1 MPTTTGTTGASIQ
14 EYFTTVTDP
23 RVDRTKLHLLLD
35 ILVMA
40 ICAVICGADS
50 WVEME
55 AYGRAK
61 EKWLRQFLALP
72 NGIPSHDTFARVIA
86 RLKPEELQEC
96 FLRWMQ
102 AVSEV
107 TQGEVVAID
116 GKTLRRSFDRAVG
129 KSAIH
134 MGSAW
139 ASANRV
145 VLGQQKVDEKSN
157 EITAIPALLQLLEL
171 KGGIVTIDAMGC
183 QKAIAQT
190 IIKQEA
196 DYVLT
201 LKANHGLLYEE
212 VQRFFAWAQQR
223 QFADVP
229 HQYYHTVD
237 GQHGRGEERRYW
249 MVSDLAWLTAKSE
262 WVGLQSLGMVERQR
276 TVAGKTT
283 VEVHYYLTSLAGSGQ
298 QFGEAVRTHWSVEN
312 GLHWVLD
319 VAFQE
324 DQSRI
329 RRDHAAENFA
339 VLRHLALSLL
349 RQEATCTHGI
359 KVKRLKAALDED
371 YLTRVLL
378 T

>member
-1 MPTTTGTTGASIQ
+1 METPGGATIAT
-14 EYFTTVTDP
+14 YFAELSDP
-23 RVDRTKLHLLLD
+23 RVERTRLHELLD
-35 ILVMA
+35 ILVIA

-55 AYGRAK
+55 AYGCAK
-61 EKWLRQFLALP
+61 EKWLRQLLALP
-72 NGIPSHDTFARVIA
+72 HGIPSHDTFGRVLA
-86 RLKPEELQEC
+86 RLKPEELQRC

-116 GKTLRRSFDRAVG
+116 GKTLRRSFDRAAG
-129 KSAIH
+129 KGAIH
-134 MGSAW
+134 MVSAW
-139 ASANRV
+139 ASANRL
-145 VLGQQKVDEKSN
+145 VLGQQKVDAKSN
-157 EITAIPALLQLLEL
+157 EITAIPALLRLLEI
-171 KGGIVTIDAMGC
+171 KGCIVTIDAMGC
-183 QKAIAQT
+183 QKAIART
-190 IIKQEA
+190 IVEQEA
-196 DYVLT
+196 DYVLA

-212 VQRFFAWAQQR
+212 VQRFFAWAQQH
-223 QFADVP
+223 QFANVP
-229 HQYYHTVD
+229 HEYYHTWD
-237 GQHGRGEERRYW
+237 GKHGRVEERRYW
-249 MVSDLAWLTAKSE
+249 LVSELSGLKEIQD
-262 WVGLQSLGMVERQR
+262 WVGLQGLGMVERQR

-324 DQSRI
+324 DQSRL

-349 RQEATCTHGI
+349 RQEPTCSNGI
-359 KVKRLKAALDED
+359 KVKRLKAAWDDE
-371 YLTRVLL
+371 YLTRVLFA
-378 T
+378 

>member
-1 MPTTTGTTGASIQ
+1 MPTPAGAPIH
-14 EYFTTVTDP
+14 EYFATVTDP

-40 ICAVICGADS
+40 ICAVICGADT

-61 EKWLRQFLALP
+61 EQWLRQFLPLP

-86 RLKPEELQEC
+86 RLKPEEGQHC
-96 FLRWMQ
+96 FLRWRQ
-102 AVSEV
+102 AGSEV

-116 GKTLRRSFDRAVG
+116 GKTLRRSFEWATG

-134 MGSAW
+134 LVSAW
-139 ASANRV
+139 ASANRM
-145 VLGQQKVDEKSN
+145 VLGQQKVDAKSN
-157 EITAIPALLQLLEL
+157 EITAIPALLRLLEL

-183 QKAIAQT
+183 QKASAQT
-190 IIKQEA
+190 IIEQEA

-201 LKANHGLLYEE
+201 LKANQGLLYEE

-229 HQYYHTVD
+229 HEYYHTLD
-237 GQHGRGEERRYW
+237 GNQGRVEERHYW
-249 MVSDLAWLTAKSE
+249 VVADLAWLTAKSE
-262 WVGLQSLGMVERQR
+262 WAGLRSLGMVERQR

-283 VEVHYYLTSLAGSGQ
+283 VEVHYYLSSLAGNGQ
-298 QFGEAVRTHWSVEN
+298 QFGEAVRTPWRVEN
-312 GLHWVLD
+312 GRHWGLD

-324 DQSRI
+324 DQSRL
-329 RRDHAAENFA
+329 RRDQAAENFA

-349 RQEATCTHGI
+349 RQESTCSNGI

-378 T
+378 A

>member
-1 MPTTTGTTGASIQ
+1 MPNTVGAAIGA
-14 EYFTTVTDP
+14 YFATVTDP

-35 ILVMA
+35 ILVIE
-40 ICAVICGADS
+40 ICAVICGADT

-61 EKWLRQFLALP
+61 EQWLRQFLALP
-72 NGIPSHDTFARVIA
+72 NGIPSHDTFARVLA
-86 RLKPEELQEC
+86 RLKPDELQQC

-116 GKTLRRSFDRAVG
+116 GKTLRRSFDRATG
-129 KSAIH
+129 KGAIH
-134 MGSAW
+134 MVSAW
-139 ASANRV
+139 ASANRL

-171 KGGIVTIDAMGC
+171 KGCIVTIDAMGC
-183 QKAIAQT
+183 QKAIART
-190 IIKQEA
+190 IVEQEA

-201 LKANHGLLYEE
+201 LKANHSLLYEE
-212 VQRFFAWAQQR
+212 VQCFFARAR
-223 QFADVP
+223 QCQFVDVP
-229 HQYYHTVD
+229 HHYYQTLE
-237 GQHGRGEERRYW
+237 GQHGRVEERRYW
-249 MVSDLAWLTAKSE
+249 LVSELSGFKETQDWL
-262 WVGLQSLGMVERQR
+262 GLQSVGMVERQR

-283 VEVHYYLTSLAGSGQ
+283 VEVHYYLTSLAGGGQ

-324 DQSRI
+324 DQSRL

-349 RQEATCTHGI
+349 RQEPTCSNGI
-359 KVKRLKAALDED
+359 KVKRLKAAWDD
-371 YLTRVLL
+371 QYLTRVLFA
-378 T
+378 

>member
-1 MPTTTGTTGASIQ
+1 METGGGATIAA
-14 EYFTTVTDP
+14 YFAELNDP
-23 RVDRTKLHLLLD
+23 RVERTRLHELGD
-35 ILVMA
+35 ILVIA

-61 EKWLRQFLALP
+61 EHWLRQFLALP
-72 NGIPSHDTFARVIA
+72 YGIPSHDTFARVLA
-86 RLKPEELQEC
+86 RLKPEEFQQC

-107 TQGEVVAID
+107 THGEVVAID
-116 GKTLRRSFDRAVG
+116 GKTLRRSFDRAAG
-129 KSAIH
+129 KGAIH
-134 MGSAW
+134 MVSAW
-139 ASANRV
+139 ASANRL

-157 EITAIPALLQLLEL
+157 EITAIPALLRLLEI
-171 KGGIVTIDAMGC
+171 KGCIVTIDAMGC
-183 QKAIAQT
+183 QKAIART
-190 IIKQEA
+190 IVEQEA

-201 LKANHGLLYEE
+201 LKANHGLLYQE
-212 VQRFFAWAQQR
+212 VQRFFAWAQQH

-229 HQYYHTVD
+229 HEYYHTLEEK
-237 GQHGRGEERRYW
+237 HGRVEERRYW
-249 MVSDLAWLTAKSE
+249 LVSELSGFTATQDWL
-262 WVGLQSLGMVERQR
+262 GLQSLGMVERQR

-283 VEVHYYLTSLAGSGQ
+283 VKVHYYLTSLAGSGQ

-324 DQSRI
+324 DQSRL

-349 RQEATCTHGI
+349 RQEPTCSNGI
-359 KVKRLKAALDED
+359 KVKRLKAAWDDE
-371 YLTRVLL
+371 YLTRVLFA
-378 T
+378 

>member
-1 MPTTTGTTGASIQ
+1 MEISGGATITA
-14 EYFTTVTDP
+14 YFAELSDP
-23 RVDRTKLHLLLD
+23 RVERTRLHELMD
-35 ILVMA
+35 ILVIA

-55 AYGRAK
+55 TYGRAK
-61 EKWLRQFLALP
+61 EQWLRQFLALP
-72 NGIPSHDTFARVIA
+72 HGIPSHDTFSRVLA
-86 RLKPEELQEC
+86 RLKPEEFQHC

-107 TQGEVVAID
+107 TQGEVIAID
-116 GKTLRRSFDRAVG
+116 GKTLRRSFDRAAG
-129 KSAIH
+129 KGAIH
-134 MGSAW
+134 MVSAW

-157 EITAIPALLQLLEL
+157 EITAIPALLRLLEI
-171 KGGIVTIDAMGC
+171 KGCIVTIDAMGC
-183 QKAIAQT
+183 QKAIART
-190 IIKQEA
+190 IVEQEA

-201 LKANHGLLYEE
+201 LKANQGLLYEE
-212 VQRFFAWAQQR
+212 VQRFFAWARRR
-223 QFADVP
+223 QFAGVP
-229 HQYYHTVD
+229 HEYYHTEEER
-237 GQHGRGEERRYW
+237 HGRVEERRYW
-249 MVSDLAWLTAKSE
+249 LVSELSGFTETQD

-324 DQSRI
+324 DQSRL

-349 RQEATCTHGI
+349 RQESTCSNGI
-359 KVKRLKAALDED
+359 KVKRLKAAWDDE
-371 YLTRVLL
+371 YLARVLFA
-378 T
+378 

>member
-1 MPTTTGTTGASIQ
+1 MLSSAGAPIQ
-14 EYFTTVTDP
+14 EYFAEVSDP
-23 RVDRTKLHLLLD
+23 RVDRTKLHLLMD
-35 ILVMA
+35 ILVIA
-40 ICAVICGADS
+40 ICAVICGADT
-50 WVEME
+50 WVELE

-61 EKWLRQFLALP
+61 EQWLRGFLRLP
-72 NGIPSHDTFARVIA
+72 HGIPSHDTFARVLA
-86 RLKPEELQEC
+86 RLKPEELQQC

-102 AVSEV
+102 AVSKV

-116 GKTLRRSFDRAVG
+116 GKTLRRSFDRATG
-129 KSAIH
+129 KGAIH
-134 MGSAW
+134 MVSAW

-157 EITAIPALLQLLEL
+157 EITAIPALLRLLDL
-171 KGGIVTIDAMGC
+171 KGCIVTIDAMGC
-183 QKAIAQT
+183 QKAIART
-190 IIKQEA
+190 IVEQEA

-201 LKANHGLLYEE
+201 LKANHGRLYEE
-212 VQRFFAWAQQR
+212 VQRFFARAQQR
-223 QFADVP
+223 QFVDVP
-229 HQYYHTVD
+229 HQYYHTLD
-237 GQHGRGEERRYW
+237 GQHGRVEERRYW
-249 MVSDLAWLTAKSE
+249 VVSALSGFSETQDWL
-262 WVGLQSLGMVERQR
+262 GLQSLGMVERQR
-276 TVAGKTT
+276 TWAGKTT

-324 DQSRI
+324 DQSRL

-349 RQEATCTHGI
+349 RQELTCSNGI
-359 KVKRLKAALDED
+359 KVKRLKAAWDD
-371 YLTRVLL
+371 QYLTRVLF

>member
-1 MPTTTGTTGASIQ
+1 MPTTAGAPIHK
-14 EYFTTVTDP
+14 YFATVTDP
-23 RVDRTKLHLLLD
+23 RVERTKLHLLRD
-35 ILVMA
+35 ILVIA
-40 ICAVICGADS
+40 ICAVICGADT

-61 EKWLRQFLALP
+61 EQWLRQFLALP
-72 NGIPSHDTFARVIA
+72 NGIPSHDTFARVLA
-86 RLKPEELQEC
+86 RLKPEELQQC

-107 TQGEVVAID
+107 TQGEVVAVD
-116 GKTLRRSFDRAVG
+116 GKTLRRSFDRASG

-134 MGSAW
+134 MVSAW
-139 ASANRV
+139 ASANRL

-171 KGGIVTIDAMGC
+171 KGCIVTIDAMGC
-183 QKAIAQT
+183 QKAIART
-190 IIKQEA
+190 IVDQGA

-229 HQYYHTVD
+229 HEYEHTLD
-237 GQHGRGEERRYW
+237 GSHGRGEERRYW
-249 MVSDLAWLTAKSE
+249 LVSDLTWLTAKQE
-262 WVGLQSLGMVERQR
+262 WAGLESLGRVERQR

-283 VEVHYYLTSLAGSGQ
+283 LDVHYYLTSLAGSGQ
-298 QFGEAVRTHWSVEN
+298 QFGGAVRTHWSVEN

-324 DQSRI
+324 DQSRL

-349 RQEATCTHGI
+349 RQESTCANGI

-378 T
+378 A

>member
-1 MPTTTGTTGASIQ
+1 MT
-14 EYFTTVTDP
+14 
-23 RVDRTKLHLLLD
+23 
-35 ILVMA
+35 
-40 ICAVICGADS
+40 
-50 WVEME
+50 
-55 AYGRAK
+55 AYK
-61 EKWLRQFLALP
+61 EKWLRQFLLLP

-86 RLKPEELQEC
+86 RLKPEELQQC
-96 FLRWMQ
+96 FVRWMQ

-107 TQGEVVAID
+107 TEGEVVAID
-116 GKTLRRSFDRAVG
+116 GKTLRRSFDRATG

-134 MGSAW
+134 MVSAW
-139 ASANRV
+139 ASANRL
-145 VLGQQKVDEKSN
+145 VLGQQKVEEKSN

-171 KGGIVTIDAMGC
+171 KGCIVTIDAMGC

-201 LKANHGLLYEE
+201 LKANQGWLYEE
-212 VQRFFAWAQQR
+212 VQRFFAWARQR

-229 HQYYHTVD
+229 HAYYHTLE
-237 GQHGRGEERRYW
+237 GNHGRVEERRYW
-249 MVSDLAWLTAKSE
+249 LVSELAWLTAKSE
-262 WVGLQSLGMVERQR
+262 WAGLQSLGMVERQR

-283 VEVHYYLTSLAGSGQ
+283 VEVHYYLTSLAGSGP

-324 DQSRI
+324 DQSRL

-349 RQEATCTHGI
+349 RQESTCTNGL

-378 T
+378 A

>member
-1 MPTTTGTTGASIQ
+1 MPTSAEAPIA
-14 EYFTTVTDP
+14 EYFATVTDP
-23 RVDRTKLHLLLD
+23 RVDRTKLHLLMD

-40 ICAVICGADS
+40 ICAGICGADS
-50 WVEME
+50 WVERE
-55 AYGRAK
+55 AYGHAK
-61 EKWLRQFLALP
+61 EQWLRQFLALP
-72 NGIPSHDTFARVIA
+72 NGIPSHDTFARVLA
-86 RLKPEELQEC
+86 RLNPEELQHC

-116 GKTLRRSFDRAVG
+116 GKTLRRSCDRARG

-134 MGSAW
+134 RVSAW
-139 ASANRV
+139 ASANRL

-171 KGGIVTIDAMGC
+171 KGCMVTIDAMGC

-190 IIKQEA
+190 IIKQGA

-212 VQRFFAWAQQR
+212 VQRFLAWARQR
-223 QFADVP
+223 QFADVA
-229 HQYYHTVD
+229 HEEYHVLD
-237 GQHGRGEERRYW
+237 GDHGRVEERHYW
-249 MVSDLAWLTAKSE
+249 LVSDPTWLTAKSE
-262 WVGLQSLGMVERQR
+262 WAGLQSLGMVERER

-319 VAFQE
+319 VALQE
-324 DQSRI
+324 DPSRL

-339 VLRHLALSLL
+339 VLRHLALRLL
-349 RQEATCTHGI
+349 RQESTCTNGI

-371 YLTRVLL
+371 YLTKVLL
-378 T
+378 A

>member
-171 KGGIVTIDAMGC
+171 KGCIVTIDAMGC

-262 WVGLQSLGMVERQR
+262 WAGLQSLGMVERQR